1 MLIVDEGEGE
11 NLKKPRE
18 AKLMREGREWTGQCS
33 AKIHVCGCTGGLKK
47 KKVKYLSYCLER
59 TIAPGLGVPHHC
71 VRHPSPSLRHPSPL
85 HNSSTSTSEV
95 SESCSSTMTRGLSES
110 QNFCLK

>member
-33 AKIHVCGCTGGLKK
+33 AKIHVCGCTGGLRKK
-47 KKVKYLSYCLER
+47 KKSNIFH
-59 TIAPGLGVPHHC
+59 TA
-71 VRHPSPSLRHPSPL
+71 
-85 HNSSTSTSEV
+85 
-95 SESCSSTMTRGLSES
+95 
-110 QNFCLK
+110 